1 MKPRQ
6 QAANLQEQLNQTW
19 ENEAEAIHA
28 QRLSQKMQAKTEA
41 DLSNLRDKYQIK
53 SQQVEELRNLVTQLR
68 DKLTVAAGLYERLL
82 DESPETLER
91 LSLK

>member
-1 MKPRQ
+1 
-6 QAANLQEQLNQTW
+6 
-19 ENEAEAIHA
+19 
-28 QRLSQKMQAKTEA
+28 MQAKTEA